1 MACPTESKE
10 SSEFGGPVHP
20 NIDDDLKYMVI
31 QLCEEVNF
39 LRVRRT
45 GYY

>member
-10 SSEFGGPVHP
+10 CGDFGGPVQP

-45 GYY
+45 G